1 MTAVIFDFNGTMFF
15 DSDKHEQ
22 AWRRYLEQELGKR
35 ISWQTYQREVHGKD
49 NADIVRYFWGAQVS
63 AEEISRRSEEK
74 ESLYRELCLADKGRL
89 SPGRRV
95 TGISGCPS
103 GAANA
108 RCHCDHGGACQCS
121 FLF

>member
-35 ISWQTYQREVHGKD
+35 ISRQTYQREVHGKD

-74 ESLYRELCLADKGRL
+74 ESLYRSEE
-89 SPGRRV
+89 RRV
-95 TGISGCPS
+95 GKEC
-103 GAANA
+103 
-108 RCHCDHGGACQCS
+108 R
-121 FLF
+121 L